1 MAVGAVTADGVESIT
16 DGVDSATAGVDK
28 ISDDVGFQTED
39 VDLISV
45 GVDVASVELDP
56 ITNDVDS
63 VAAVDCRVSVAV
75 GVSVNC
81 TAVTVVEVAYSE
93 QRPSCSS
100 LSFVVLP
107 VSHASDASLQP
118 QPAAACSAHTYP
130 QSYTPHGSCGSVDA
144 TVGVVVDPDMTTD
157 GGVVLKR

>member
-1 MAVGAVTADGVESIT
+1 M
-16 DGVDSATAGVDK
+16 
-28 ISDDVGFQTED
+28 
-39 VDLISV
+39 
-45 GVDVASVELDP
+45 
-56 ITNDVDS
+56 
-63 VAAVDCRVSVAV
+63 SVAV
-75 GVSVNC
+75 GVPVNC

-130 QSYTPHGSCGSVDA
+130 QSYTPHGSVDA
-144 TVGVVVDPDMTTD
+144 TVGVVVEPDVTTD
-157 GGVVLKR
+157 GAVVVKR